1 MEQQNQSYL
10 ATEKIGGLMRKYAVP
25 CVISLLVLAVIYLVF
40 VDSLIAMFGQA
51 MNPIIRADGSPRFA
65 MASTLA
71 GAVLNMILDP
81 DFLTFLVSIVV
92 IILAYRE
99 LKQTEK

>member
-10 ATEKIGGLMRKYAVP
+10 ATEKIGSLMRKYAVP
-25 CVISLLVLAVIYLVF
+25 CVISL
-40 VDSLIAMFGQA
+40 
-51 MNPIIRADGSPRFA
+51 
-65 MASTLA
+65 LA